1 MPYATTCPANV
12 TGKFINT
19 SYKVTTFNT
28 STPPTAT
35 ETATA
40 QAAATQSSTAATTYA
55 AKKPTFN
62 TTAFN
67 TINGTSGTSAP
78 NSAFPSVMSGTSSS
92 ASKVTYASFTPT
104 SPTGV
109 GATAIA
115 SVKIFSL
122 VEKLGSSVT
131 GVNFTTRYQATPAS
145 GNKYVSI
152 DALTSTQLTAII
164 TSYLTTPA
172 AIVTPPA
179 TVSTSEQITTA
190 NTARPQIPG
199 TTSPTV
205 APIIAADKGI
215 SNDLIYSLNFEYC
228 YWASIYR
235 TLIGDL
241 VDAQSYVNPSLPTT
255 AGGTPSPLV
264 VADTLTDNIAEFI
277 NAAIKVNQR
286 LQDLAAI
293 ANALSIASITA
304 TQSNTANIDQTLS
317 NIAATNETLQA
328 QQASLVSAD
337 SQSILRSRMMS
348 YSDEKNSYATQ
359 QLALYGFANF
369 IALGLLFYIYRS

>member
-12 TGKFINT
+12 TGKFTNT

-40 QAAATQSSTAATTYA
+40 QVAATQSSTAATTYA

-67 TINGTSGTSAP
+67 TINGTSGTASP

-122 VEKLGSSVT
+122 VETLGSSVT

-152 DALTSTQLTAII
+152 AALTSTQLAGI
-164 TSYLTTPA
+164 TTYLTTPA
-172 AIVTPPA
+172 AVITPPA
-179 TVSTSEQITTA
+179 TVSTSAQFTTA
-190 NTARPQIPG
+190 NTSRPQIPG

-228 YWASIYR
+228 YWGSIYR

-241 VDAQSYVNPSLPTT
+241 VDAQSYVNPSIPTT
-255 AGGTPSPLV
+255 TGGTPSPLV
-264 VADTLTDNIAEFI
+264 AADTLTDNIAEFI

-293 ANALSIASITA
+293 ANALSTTSITA

>member
-1 MPYATTCPANV
+1 MPYATTCPATI
-12 TGKFINT
+12 TGKFTNT

-62 TTAFN
+62 TSVFD
-67 TINGTSGTSAP
+67 TINGTSGASAP
-78 NSAFPSVMSGTSSS
+78 NSAFPSVMSGTTSS
-92 ASKVTYASFTPT
+92 ASKVTNVAFTPT

-109 GATAIA
+109 GATQIA
-115 SVKIFSL
+115 AVKIFSL
-122 VEKLGSSVT
+122 VEKLGSSVN
-131 GVNFTTRYQATPAS
+131 GVDFTTRYQATPAS
-145 GNKYVSI
+145 GNTYVSVPS
-152 DALTSTQLTAII
+152 LTSTQLTAI
-164 TSYLTTPA
+164 TTYLTTPA
-172 AIVTPPA
+172 AVITPPA
-179 TVSTSEQITTA
+179 TVPTSTQYATA
-190 NTARPQIPG
+190 NAARPQIPG
-199 TTSPTV
+199 ATSPS
-205 APIIAADKGI
+205 PIIAADKGI

-228 YWASIYR
+228 YWGSIYR

-241 VDAQSYVNPSLPTT
+241 VDAQSYVNPSLPTST
-255 AGGTPSPLV
+255 GGTPSPLV
-264 VADTLTDNIAEFI
+264 SADTLTGNIAAFI

-293 ANALSIASITA
+293 ANALSTASITA
-304 TQSNTANIDQTLS
+304 TQSNSANIDQTLS

-328 QQASLVSAD
+328 QQASLISAD

>member
-1 MPYATTCPANV
+1 MPYATTCPATI
-12 TGKFINT
+12 TGKFTNT

-62 TTAFN
+62 TSVFD
-67 TINGTSGTSAP
+67 TINGTSGASAP
-78 NSAFPSVMSGTSSS
+78 NSAFPSVMSGTSGTS
-92 ASKVTYASFTPT
+92 SKVTNVSFTPR

-109 GATAIA
+109 GATQIA
-115 SVKIFSL
+115 AVKIFSL
-122 VEKLGSSVT
+122 VETLGNSIT
-131 GVNFTTRYQATPAS
+131 NLNFTTRYQATPAS
-145 GNKYVSI
+145 VNTYVSI
-152 DALTSTQLTAII
+152 PALTSTQLTAI
-164 TSYLTTPA
+164 TTYLTTPA
-172 AIVTPPA
+172 AVISTGA
-179 TVSTSEQITTA
+179 TVPTAQQYATA
-190 NTARPQIPG
+190 NAARPQIPG
-199 TTSPTV
+199 ATSPS
-205 APIIAADKGI
+205 PIIAADKGI

-228 YWASIYR
+228 YWGSIYR

-241 VDAQSYVNPSLPTT
+241 VDAQSYINPSLPTST
-255 AGGTPSPLV
+255 GGTASPLV
-264 VADTLTDNIAEFI
+264 VADTLTSNIAAFI
-277 NAAIKVNQR
+277 NAAIKINQR

-293 ANALSIASITA
+293 ANALSTASITA
-304 TQSNTANIDQTLS
+304 TQSNSANIDQTLS

-328 QQASLVSAD
+328 QQASLISAD

>member
-1 MPYATTCPANV
+1 MPYATTCPATI
-12 TGKFINT
+12 TGKFTNT

-40 QAAATQSSTAATTYA
+40 QAAATQTSTAATTYA

-62 TTAFN
+62 TIVFD
-67 TINGTSGTSAP
+67 TINGTSGASAP
-78 NSAFPSVMSGTSSS
+78 NSAFPSVMSGTTGTTN
-92 ASKVTYASFTPT
+92 KVTNVAFTPR

-109 GATAIA
+109 GATQIA
-115 SVKIFSL
+115 AVKIFSL
-122 VEKLGSSVT
+122 VENLGSSVN
-131 GVNFTTRYQATPAS
+131 VIDFTTRYQATPAS
-145 GNKYVSI
+145 GKTYVSI
-152 DALTSTQLTAII
+152 SALTSTQLTAI
-164 TSYLTTPA
+164 TTYLTTPA
-172 AIVTPPA
+172 TVPTA
-179 TVSTSEQITTA
+179 TQYTTA
-190 NTARPQIPG
+190 NATRPQIPG
-199 TTSPTV
+199 ATSPS
-205 APIIAADKGI
+205 PIIAADKGI

-228 YWASIYR
+228 YWGSIYR

-241 VDAQSYVNPSLPTT
+241 VDAQSYINPSLPTS

-264 VADTLTDNIAEFI
+264 VADTLTGNIAAFI

-293 ANALSIASITA
+293 ANALSTASITA
-304 TQSNTANIDQTLS
+304 TQSNSANIDQTLS

-328 QQASLVSAD
+328 QQASLISAD

>member
-1 MPYATTCPANV
+1 MPYATTCPATI
-12 TGKFINT
+12 TGKFTNT

-40 QAAATQSSTAATTYA
+40 QAAALKSSTAASSYA
-55 AKKPTFN
+55 AKKPTFD
-62 TTAFN
+62 TSVFD

-78 NSAFPSVMSGTSSS
+78 NSTFPSVMSGTSGTS
-92 ASKVTYASFTPT
+92 SKVTNVSFTPT

-109 GATAIA
+109 GATQIA
-115 SVKIFSL
+115 AVKIFSL
-122 VEKLGSSVT
+122 VETLGNSIT
-131 GVNFTTRYQATPAS
+131 NLNFTTRYQATPS
-145 GNKYVSI
+145 GTNTYVSI
-152 DALTSTQLTAII
+152 PALTSTQLSAI
-164 TSYLTTPA
+164 TTYLTSPA
-172 AIVTPPA
+172 AVITAGA
-179 TVSTSEQITTA
+179 TVPTATQYTTA

-199 TTSPTV
+199 ATSPS
-205 APIIAADKGI
+205 PIISADKGI

-228 YWASIYR
+228 YWGSIYR

-241 VDAQSYVNPSLPTT
+241 VDAQSYVNPSLPDS

-264 VADTLTDNIAEFI
+264 VADTLTTNIAAFI
-277 NAAIKVNQR
+277 NAAIKINQR

-293 ANALSIASITA
+293 ANALSTASITA
-304 TQSNTANIDQTLS
+304 TQSNSANIDQTLS
-317 NIAATNETLQA
+317 NIAATNENLKA
-328 QQASLVSAD
+328 QQASLISAD

>member
-1 MPYATTCPANV
+1 MPYATTCPATI
-12 TGKFINT
+12 TGKFTNT

-40 QAAATQSSTAATTYA
+40 QAAALKSSTAASSYA

-62 TTAFN
+62 TSVFD

-78 NSAFPSVMSGTSSS
+78 NSTFPSVMSGTSGTS
-92 ASKVTYASFTPT
+92 SKVTNVSFTPT

-109 GATAIA
+109 GATQIA
-115 SVKIFSL
+115 AVKIFSL
-122 VEKLGSSVT
+122 VETLGNSIT
-131 GVNFTTRYQATPAS
+131 NLNFTTRYQATPS
-145 GNKYVSI
+145 GTNTYVSI
-152 DALTSTQLTAII
+152 PALTSTQLTAITTYLTNPAAVI
-164 TSYLTTPA
+164 TSPS
-172 AIVTPPA
+172 
-179 TVSTSEQITTA
+179 TVPSSDQYTTA
-190 NTARPQIPG
+190 NTGRPQIPG
-199 TTSPTV
+199 ATSP

-228 YWASIYR
+228 YWGSIYR

-241 VDAQSYVNPSLPTT
+241 VDAQSYVNPSLPDS

-264 VADTLTDNIAEFI
+264 VADTLTTNIAAFI
-277 NAAIKVNQR
+277 NAAIKINQR

-293 ANALSIASITA
+293 ANALSTASITA
-304 TQSNTANIDQTLS
+304 TQSNSANIDQTLS
-317 NIAATNETLQA
+317 NIAATNENLKA
-328 QQASLVSAD
+328 QQASLISAD

>member
-1 MPYATTCPANV
+1 MPYATTCPENV
-12 TGKFINT
+12 RGKFINT

-67 TINGTSGTSAP
+67 TINGTSGGSAP

-104 SPTGV
+104 PPTGV

-115 SVKIFSL
+115 AVKIFSL
-122 VEKLGSSVT
+122 VETLGSSVT

-145 GNKYVSI
+145 GNKYVTI
-152 DALTSTQLTAII
+152 AALTSTQLSAI
-164 TSYLTTPA
+164 TSYLTDPA
-172 AIVTPPA
+172 ALVTSPA
-179 TVSTSEQITTA
+179 TVSTSAQFTTA
-190 NTARPQIPG
+190 NTSRPKIPG
-199 TTSPTV
+199 PVGGSP

-241 VDAQSYVNPSLPTT
+241 VDAQSYVNPSLPTS

-264 VADTLTDNIAEFI
+264 AADTLTDNIAEFI

-293 ANALSIASITA
+293 ANALSTASITA

-317 NIAATNETLQA
+317 NIAATNETLKA

>member
-1 MPYATTCPANV
+1 MPYATTCPATI
-12 TGKFINT
+12 TGKFTNT

-62 TTAFN
+62 TIFD
-67 TINGTSGTSAP
+67 TINGTSGASAP
-78 NSAFPSVMSGTSSS
+78 NSAFPSVMSGTTSS
-92 ASKVTYASFTPT
+92 ASKVTYVVFTPT
-104 SPTGV
+104 SPTGL
-109 GATAIA
+109 GATQIA
-115 SVKIFSL
+115 AVKIFSL
-122 VEKLGSSVT
+122 VETLGSSVT

-145 GNKYVSI
+145 GNTYVSI
-152 DALTSTQLTAII
+152 PSLTSTQLTAI
-164 TSYLTTPA
+164 TTYLTTPA
-172 AIVTPPA
+172 AVISTGSTVPTSTQYAAANAGRPP
-179 TVSTSEQITTA
+179 
-190 NTARPQIPG
+190 IPG
-199 TTSPTV
+199 ATS
-205 APIIAADKGI
+205 PIIAADKGI

-228 YWASIYR
+228 YWGSIYR

-241 VDAQSYVNPSLPTT
+241 VDAQSYVNPSLPTST
-255 AGGTPSPLV
+255 GGTPSPLV
-264 VADTLTDNIAEFI
+264 SADTLTGNIAAFI

-293 ANALSIASITA
+293 ANALSTASITA
-304 TQSNTANIDQTLS
+304 TQSNSANIDQTLS

-328 QQASLVSAD
+328 QQASLISAD

>member
-12 TGKFINT
+12 TGKFTNT

-40 QAAATQSSTAATTYA
+40 QVAVNQSSTAASAYA

-62 TTAFN
+62 TTVFDL
-67 TINGTSGTSAP
+67 INGNSGTASP
-78 NSAFPSVMSGTSSS
+78 NSAFPSVMSGTTSS
-92 ASKVTYASFTPT
+92 ASKVTNVAFTPT

-109 GATAIA
+109 GVTAIA
-115 SVKIFSL
+115 AVKIFSL
-122 VEKLGSSVT
+122 VETLGSFVT
-131 GVNFTTRYQATPAS
+131 GVNFTTRYQATAAS
-145 GNKYVSI
+145 GNTYVSI
-152 DALTSTQLTAII
+152 AALTSTQLSAI
-164 TSYLTTPA
+164 TTYLTTPA
-172 AIVTPPA
+172 AVITLPA

-228 YWASIYR
+228 YWGSIYR

-241 VDAQSYVNPSLPTT
+241 VDAQSYVNPSIPTT
-255 AGGTPSPLV
+255 TGGTPSPLV
-264 VADTLTDNIAEFI
+264 PSDTLTSSIAAFI
-277 NAAIKVNQR
+277 NAAIKINQR

-293 ANALSIASITA
+293 ANALSTASITA
-304 TQSNTANIDQTLS
+304 TQSNSANIDQTLS

>member
-12 TGKFINT
+12 TGKFTNT
-19 SYKVTTFNT
+19 SYKSTTFNT

-40 QAAATQSSTAATTYA
+40 QAAATQGSSAASSYA
-55 AKKPTFN
+55 AKKPTFD
-62 TTAFN
+62 TTTFN
-67 TINGTSGTSAP
+67 TINGNSGTLAP
-78 NSAFPSVMSGTSSS
+78 NSAFPSVMSGTTSS
-92 ASKVTYASFTPT
+92 ASKVTNAAFTPT
-104 SPTGV
+104 TGV
-109 GATAIA
+109 GATVIPA
-115 SVKIFSL
+115 VKIFSL

-131 GVNFTTRYQATPAS
+131 GVDFTTRYQATPAS
-145 GNKYVSI
+145 GNRYVTI
-152 DALTSTQLTAII
+152 AALNSTQLSAI
-164 TSYLTTPA
+164 TTYLTTPA
-172 AIVTPPA
+172 AVITPPA
-179 TVSTSEQITTA
+179 TVSSSAEFTTA

-199 TTSPTV
+199 TASSTV

-255 AGGTPSPLV
+255 PGGTPSPLV
-264 VADTLTDNIAEFI
+264 VADTLTGNIADFI

-293 ANALSIASITA
+293 ANALSTTSITA

-317 NIAATNETLQA
+317 NIAATNETLKA

>member
-67 TINGTSGTSAP
+67 TINGTSGGSAP

-115 SVKIFSL
+115 AVKIFSL
-122 VEKLGSSVT
+122 VETLGSSVT

-152 DALTSTQLTAII
+152 DALTSTQLDGI
-164 TSYLTTPA
+164 TSYLTDPA
-172 AIVTPPA
+172 AVITTPA
-179 TVSTSEQITTA
+179 TVSTSAQFTTA
-190 NTARPQIPG
+190 NTSRPKIPG
-199 TTSPTV
+199 PVGGSP

-241 VDAQSYVNPSLPTT
+241 VDAQSYVNPSLPTS

-264 VADTLTDNIAEFI
+264 AADTLTDNIAEFI

-293 ANALSIASITA
+293 ANTLSTASITA

-317 NIAATNETLQA
+317 NIAATNETLKA